1 MGDDENDSDRLKIA
15 NILGDVGASN
25 QPVGLEFDDADGMAQ
40 SEMSENITDAA
51 TTGNGKYEMYRYMS
65 SIASLKVIN
74 DSNKALIQHIAQK
87 DVNGAFLY
95 SDATLYFDALA
106 YITPENFFT
115 LVDNINTN
123 PHIQSV
129 RFNLS
134 LMKQAYAPENFA
146 RVLKAMGN
154 LKKDLIL
161 DTEGEATENIT
172 AFVALRQKH
181 AKGHMVTYNATR
193 LSPEEATQLLSLPGS
208 VAFPRCTVFPWQTN
222 DAFEKSIQT
231 WGAQA
236 PAGSRVE
243 FGFYSL
249 GKAAYR
255 SFAKVFAEQKEY
267 TLALNNITTLQKEEL
282 YWLNR
287 VNASIETNGLSNQ
300 KIGKEAV
307 NAFDFGIEPET
318 EGFFDEATSA
328 GGRKKTPKQ
337 SSYNNRALGNY
348 TSVSEADMAYA
359 TTNYYGTSLRMGT
372 GNLAP
377 YHLKAYNAMPN
388 LVTLYISATD
398 WQKTALD
405 VLAEG
410 KITSIVLFD
419 LAHMDDVLARET
431 VTQFLSVE
439 LPDFTDQ

>member
-1 MGDDENDSDRLKIA
+1 MYVKKILVEAYTSALLGEDENDTNRLEIA
-15 NILGDVGASN
+15 NITVEDMGAQS
-25 QPVGLEFDDADGMAQ
+25 QPVDLEFNDADGMTQ
-40 SEMSENITDAA
+40 SEMNENINDAA
-51 TTGNGKYEMYRYMS
+51 KTGNRKYEMYRYMS
-65 SIASLKVIN
+65 SIQSLKVIN

-106 YITPENFFT
+106 YISPENFFT

-123 PHIQSV
+123 THIQSV

-161 DTEGEATENIT
+161 DTEGEATGDIA

-181 AKGHMVTYNATR
+181 AKGHSLTYNATR

-231 WGAQA
+231 RESQA

-255 SFAKVFAEQKEY
+255 SLATVFATKKDF
-267 TLALNNITTLQKEEL
+267 TVALNNITTLQKEEL

-300 KIGKEAV
+300 KV
-307 NAFDFGIEPET
+307 
-318 EGFFDEATSA
+318 
-328 GGRKKTPKQ
+328 
-337 SSYNNRALGNY
+337 
-348 TSVSEADMAYA
+348 
-359 TTNYYGTSLRMGT
+359 
-372 GNLAP
+372 
-377 YHLKAYNAMPN
+377 
-388 LVTLYISATD
+388 
-398 WQKTALD
+398 
-405 VLAEG
+405 
-410 KITSIVLFD
+410 
-419 LAHMDDVLARET
+419 
-431 VTQFLSVE
+431 
-439 LPDFTDQ
+439 